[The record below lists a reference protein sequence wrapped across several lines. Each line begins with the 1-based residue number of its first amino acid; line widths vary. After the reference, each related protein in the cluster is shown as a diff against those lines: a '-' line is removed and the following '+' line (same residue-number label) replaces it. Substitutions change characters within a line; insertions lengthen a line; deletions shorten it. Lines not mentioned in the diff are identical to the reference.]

1 MYFPLLGLILFG
13 CSKKITSNEIIGN
26 WWSIEEDSTY
36 SEMYVNGAEWVFNH
50 ESYGPIPYEYELLKD
65 SVFIF
70 FSRSENKKGWKIAQT
85 CDSILILSNNKE
97 KRVLH
102 KFDLKYSYFEAL
114 KDSLVYEE
122 FEMDFIGR
130 YLIRK

>member
-1 MYFPLLGLILFG
+1 VFG
-13 CSKKITSNEIIGN
+13 
-26 WWSIEEDSTY
+26 
-36 SEMYVNGAEWVFNH
+36 H

-85 CDSILILSNNKE
+85 CDSILILGNNKE

-102 KFDLKYSYFEAL
+102 TFDLKYSYFEAP
-114 KDSLVYEE
+114 KDSLAYEE
-122 FEMDFIGR
+122 FEMDFISR
-130 YLIRK
+130 YLIRKYKNSDPLLLCRLLLHQKFVVTGWDRYSCRM